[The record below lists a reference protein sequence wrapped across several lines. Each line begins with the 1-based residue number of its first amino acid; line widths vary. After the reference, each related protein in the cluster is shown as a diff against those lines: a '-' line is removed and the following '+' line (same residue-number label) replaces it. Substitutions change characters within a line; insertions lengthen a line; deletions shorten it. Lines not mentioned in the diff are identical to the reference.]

1 MTIKKNLKLACILCS
16 MVSVLTACAIP
27 GVTEPFG
34 ASGNS
39 YSNGDSDNKDV
50 SKNSDNEKKKAV
62 EITDNIDE
70 TEFIQK
76 YVPKGKTLYKIG
88 DVVTPVRPLG
98 DENYTQYM
106 HFKVK
111 SATVYDHVSDA
122 GLDESLIYD
131 QWDLFDGECAYG
143 TRAVKNEDTMKA
155 RFLLCDMDIIYDK
168 EYMDYITTDNVT
180 EYSLIY
186 VQDDGRYIM
195 TGFPIY
201 YSEVDMTKPEYM
213 QNSFE
218 VHEGTL
224 NMQIGWVIDRDIFE
238 VEKFDLS
245 KLYICT
251 AHDGDEDFQEFVD
264 LGLKDE

>member
-1 MTIKKNLKLACILCS
+1 MKIKKQLRLACILCG
-16 MVSVLTACAIP
+16 MVSLLTACSIP

-39 YSNGDSDNKDV
+39 YSNENSDNKDV

-131 QWDLFDGECAYG
+131 NWELFDGECGYVP
-143 TRAVKNEDTMKA
+143 RAVKNEESMKA
-155 RFLLCDMDIIYDK
+155 RFLLCDMEFDYDR
-168 EYMDYITTDNVT
+168 EYLDCMNTDNVT

-186 VQDDGRYIM
+186 VQDDGRYVV
-195 TGFPIY
+195 TGYPIY
-201 YSEVDMTKPEYM
+201 HSARDLSKAEYN
-213 QNSFE
+213 QNDFE
-218 VHEGTL
+218 VHEETV
-224 NMQIGWVIDRDIFE
+224 NIQIGWVIDKDIFE
-238 VEKFDLS
+238 VDKFDLG

-251 AHDGDEDFQEFVD
+251 AALNEDEECREYVD
-264 LGLKDE
+264 LGLED